1 MAHITTIRYIRL
13 PSIMITLT
21 PTKINVAIHITCVPV
36 ILLTALMLVRLQNHK
51 RTVLT
56 LQACNTPN
64 LDVPAALDI
73 PYFPFN
79 LGTIVALVYTGLYIL
94 MEPVAGFLVS
104 PILIGGI
111 AYCNHLVETHGAV
124 ANKWA
129 IGINV
134 VSWILQFVGHGVF
147 EGRAPA
153 LLDNLVQAL
162 FLAPFFV
169 WFEVLFFFGY
179 RPQLKSRLD
188 TAIEGEIAKFKGESK
203 KTI

>member
-1 MAHITTIRYIRL
+1 
-13 PSIMITLT
+13 LT
-21 PTKINVAIHITCVPV
+21 QIKAKSSQ
-36 ILLTALMLVRLQNHK
+36 R
-51 RTVLT
+51 
-56 LQACNTPN
+56 QACNTPN
-64 LDVPAALDI
+64 LEVPAALEI

-79 LGTIVALVYTGLYIL
+79 LGTIVTLVYTGLYVL
-94 MEPVAGFLVS
+94 MEPVAGLLVS

-111 AYCNHLVETHGAV
+111 AYCNHLVETYGAV

-129 IGINV
+129 IAINV

-169 WFEVLFFFGY
+169 WFEILFFFGY

-188 TAIEGEIAKFKGESK
+188 TAIEGEIRKFKESKGAANGESK
-203 KTI
+203 KTS